1 MKKIILFLA
10 AIFLTL
16 GIYAQSAT
24 VVAGTLTALTLTT
37 EDVASDT
44 LSFPICMGEYDISLQ
59 FIPAATG
66 SGSNVSFK
74 YSLYQSNSPS
84 ADAWSLLG
92 SEYTVTSVNDGDCMI
107 AITDF
112 KGLRLR
118 AICTSTSADTTTVT
132 GYYAYKKHRL
142 E

>member
-1 MKKIILFLA
+1 MKKIIVFLA
-10 AIFLTL
+10 AIFLTI

-24 VVAGTLTALTLTT
+24 VVAGELTAITLDTDDT
-37 EDVASDT
+37 ASDT

-59 FIPAATG
+59 LIPAAVSPGT
-66 SGSNVSFK
+66 NVSFK
-74 YSLYQSNSPS
+74 YYLYQSNSLS
-84 ADAWSLLG
+84 ADAWSILG
-92 SEYTVTSVNDGDCMI
+92 SQYTVTSVTDSDCMI

-118 AICTSTSADTTTVT
+118 AICTTESAEETTVT
-132 GYYAYKKHRL
+132 GYYSYKKHKK